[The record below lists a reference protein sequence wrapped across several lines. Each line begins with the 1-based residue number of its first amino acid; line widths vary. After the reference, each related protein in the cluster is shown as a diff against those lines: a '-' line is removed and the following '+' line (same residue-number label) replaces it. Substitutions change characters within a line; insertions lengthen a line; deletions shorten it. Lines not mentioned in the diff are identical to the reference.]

1 MRRGEQLKNHG
12 VSIQRS
18 NLQSWLFW
26 KSQLFSNLSNFLQVV
41 FVVVKIKCLLFFTFS
56 MFDACGREHGTLWV
70 SESSIC
76 IFPIDAPFSIC
87 NSCIFPGLHL
97 CKILMLSPLRFLS
110 HGWTSDTVATHC
122 TDGFHKKS
130 PSLQWATILPTKWFH
145 AVVYLKK
152 RRSRKHTG
160 QPKSV
165 LARESASRWVYRQ

>member
-97 CKILMLSPLRFLS
+97 CKILMLSPLRILS
-110 HGWTSDTVATHC
+110 HGWTSDGCHPLY
-122 TDGFHKKS
+122 KWLSQKS
-130 PSLQWATILPTKWFH
+130 PSVRRSTILPTKWF
-145 AVVYLKK
+145 
-152 RRSRKHTG
+152 
-160 QPKSV
+160 Q
-165 LARESASRWVYRQ
+165 QCI

>member
-110 HGWTSDTVATHC
+110 HGWTSDGCHPLYRWLSQ
-122 TDGFHKKS
+122 KS
-130 PSLQWATILPTKWFH
+130 PSVRWSTILPTKWF
-145 AVVYLKK
+145 
-152 RRSRKHTG
+152 
-160 QPKSV
+160 Q
-165 LARESASRWVYRQ
+165 QCI

>member
-110 HGWTSDTVATHC
+110 HGWTSDGCHPLYRWLSQ
-122 TDGFHKKS
+122 KS
-130 PSLQWATILPTKWFH
+130 LSVRWSTILPTKWF
-145 AVVYLKK
+145 
-152 RRSRKHTG
+152 
-160 QPKSV
+160 Q
-165 LARESASRWVYRQ
+165 QCI